1 MIFKKITILIVSL
14 SLLLAGACGQSV
26 QIKEV
31 TAIEE
36 IPQYTLPP
44 VVKEPLPAV
53 GGELVFPMPK
63 NAETINPLKVHNV
76 ELTNLLTLIYEQPV
90 RIDIDG
96 KATAELA
103 ETWDA
108 DSTAT
113 VWTFKLRR
121 GVQWQGDNGQFTAQD
136 VIYTIEQIMNLSPQD
151 SRFAVYNHLVASYV
165 ATDNYTVTITM
176 TQPSNAAIYFMT
188 FPVLCQAFAENNDI
202 ETQLPIGT
210 GPYLVTYY
218 DKLRQ
223 MDLIASDVWW
233 KTPPYIQKLTALCYS
248 DHDTELVALDS
259 NLLDFVTTST
269 LAIDTYIKYNK
280 TESLDYLTQYY
291 DSLVP
296 NVTTGVFTDVNV
308 RQAVAYALDKR
319 DLISKA
325 LLGHAVATDYPIPLD
340 SFLSGGSAN
349 IYEYNL
355 QKAIELLDI
364 AGWKNRDDD
373 PVFEAV
379 VNTLLHDLTID
390 LLIYENNEDTYRR
403 DVADNIKAQLILV
416 GIDVNIVEVSYTD
429 YLIKLRDKEFDL
441 ALCSLYLDQN
451 PDPTF
456 MIGTGGT
463 ANFGGYADPNMDLLL
478 LNCKTATNNENMTAA
493 YIALEDYFVS
503 ETPHIGLYFR
513 TNSLIFDSSINIDDN
528 IRDLNVYTS
537 IPNWYLFVEDGA
549 IN

>member
-1 MIFKKITILIVSL
+1 MVFKKIVIIVVSL
-14 SLLLAGACGQSV
+14 SLLLAGACGQGV
-26 QIKEV
+26 QVDED
-31 TAIEE
+31 TTIEE
-36 IPQYTLPP
+36 IPVYTLPP
-44 VVKEPLPAV
+44 VIKEPVPAI
-53 GGELVFPMPK
+53 GGELVFPMPR
-63 NAETINPLKVHNV
+63 NAATINPLLVHNV
-76 ELTNLLTLIYEQPV
+76 ELTNLLTLIYEQLV
-90 RIDIDG
+90 RVDIDG

-103 ETWDA
+103 ETWEADA
-108 DSTAT
+108 TST

-121 GVQWQGDNGQFTAQD
+121 GVQWQQDYGQFTAQD
-136 VIYTIEQIMNLSPQD
+136 VIYTIDQIMSSSPEE
-151 SRFAVYNHLVASYV
+151 SRYAVYNHLITSYI

-176 TQPSNAAIYFMT
+176 NEPSNAAIYFMT
-188 FPVLCQAFAENNDI
+188 FPVLCQAFAESNDI
-202 ETQLPIGT
+202 EAQLPVGT
-210 GPYLVTYY
+210 GPYLVTQY
-218 DKLRQ
+218 DKREKMQ
-223 MDLIASDVWW
+223 LIASDVWW

-269 LAIDTYIKYNK
+269 LAIDTYIKYNQ

-291 DSLVP
+291 DCLVP
-296 NVTTGVFTDVNV
+296 NVTTGVFADVNA

-355 QKAIELLDI
+355 QKAIELLDT

-373 PVFEAV
+373 PVSESV
-379 VNTLLHDLTID
+379 VNTLLVDLTID

-403 DVADNIKAQLILV
+403 DVADNIKAQLINV
-416 GIDVNIVEVSYTD
+416 GIEVNIVEVSYTV
-429 YLIKLRDKEFDL
+429 YLERLIGKEYDL
-441 ALCSLYLDQN
+441 ALCSFYLDQN

-456 MIGTGGT
+456 MIGSGGT
-463 ANFGGYADPNMDLLL
+463 ANYGGYANTNMDLLL
-478 LNCKTATNNENMTAA
+478 QNCKTTTNNEDMAAA

-503 ETPHIGLYFR
+503 EAPHIGLYFR
-513 TNSLIFDSSINIDDN
+513 TNSLIFDSAITIDDN

-537 IPNWYLFVEDGA
+537 LPNWYLFVEEGA
-549 IN
+549 VN